1 MVASKFR
8 RSSFEP
14 SLCDA
19 DYLWVS
25 DGFDERIDLRLVLSQ
40 SSRVKVEK
48 LKSSIFL
55 FVYNPTTTH
64 YEVTVQY
71 KVDLLNNN
79 ETRTLNKHAS
89 LRTTTPSPPSA
100 IFKKRINNTEN

>member
-1 MVASKFR
+1 MKGPR
-8 RSSFEP
+8 DKREP
-14 SLCDA
+14 TET
-19 DYLWVS
+19 VVME
-25 DGFDERIDLRLVLSQ
+25 FF
-40 SSRVKVEK
+40 SRDVRD
-48 LKSSIFL
+48 IL

-71 KVDLLNNN
+71 KVNLLNNN
-79 ETRTLNKHAS
+79 ETRTLNKHAN